1 MPLPPE
7 LRVEIRKVGDKF
19 HAVTERASGGEVCA
33 NTFEH
38 DPDKLIHLEPQWMLE
53 KGARLPAEALRQDAG
68 ADKTARPP
76 DDRLLIQYGQRLY
89 GYLFGDG
96 QKLKSFLEFNDAYR
110 PQARLTLCLHPDAA
124 ALWSLPWEYL
134 HDGQEFLCL
143 DGRLLLSRLP
153 LKLGELSPAGAAP
166 PLRLLVVIAGPDD
179 QHELDFERELAV
191 IQDALDDAMRAGQV
205 EVDFLDDATFPALQ
219 DALSRKPYHVLHYTG
234 HGAYVEKE
242 KRGVLCF
249 EDEEGQT
256 DLVGADKLRP
266 LLVGRDLRL
275 VVLSACQSA
284 KTSGLEAFDSVATG
298 LLQADLPAALA
309 MQFGVLDDSAIE
321 MARVF
326 YTELARGRSPVEALH
341 QARQAMRHHDE
352 KRPPEAR
359 RFDWGVPALY
369 LRAPA
374 MRLIDPATVG
384 AGPAPAL
391 GHPQGMPLPDFGGL
405 PLPRV
410 FVGRRPELRGLRRA
424 LRGRLPA
431 LFVRGIGGVGKST
444 LAAKLLER
452 PGVQLDGALVIR
464 CHELSLPADALTKL
478 ASFWQ
483 KQGIAGHAE
492 AAALLLDSRHDPA
505 DRARQA
511 LQMIADRRY
520 LVVFDNLETWLEPP
534 PNPPPSTLHA
544 SRIADPALRAILHGL
559 LTARADTTFLFTSRH
574 RWADVEGLPASNRL
588 EVQLP
593 GLTLRQAVLLMNALP
608 RLKDEPLS
616 DKLAA
621 YQRVGGHPKTI
632 ELLDGWLSDGRTL
645 RALLDD
651 PALGRMLAEEW
662 ERYFLDDLLA
672 RLIPAERDALTALA
686 ILEEPFWWEMV
697 RDLLP
702 LPLLTVLSSGE
713 GGGRGVGEAL
723 SRFLDF
729 SLIQFHAPGTTAP
742 WYTLHPVVRD
752 YLLGR
757 LTPDQR
763 RALHLRAAEYYGKPF
778 VEAARQAI
786 EEARREASKKGQ
798 GFLTT
803 VRRALTGSKE
813 EQPPAPTE
821 EEIESL
827 ARSDRGVVGAR
838 VGQTQDMGRARWA
851 MNRALAWQNHLFL
864 AGQAD
869 AAGEI
874 VTAVY
879 DVLARW
885 GQRDAAKALLR
896 RSIDSREGFAR
907 AVAQGNL
914 ATLLKDEGRLA
925 EALATYEQAY
935 QTFAVLGARRQMAGV
950 LGQMSNVYRGTGDYD
965 RAIEKQS
972 ESLKIEREIGNEEG
986 QAISLHQLSML
997 YMLKE
1002 NYDTALQHSREAEA
1016 LFRKL
1021 GIEAHVAAT
1030 LHQQGLILTFLNRPA
1045 EAFERFR
1052 DSLEIK
1058 RRIGNESGA
1067 ADSLGELGGLLR
1079 DAGRMREA
1087 IAAFNEALEIYQR
1100 QGNPK
1105 IGQILEFLGVVH
1117 ERQGEYAAALE
1128 KYEQARLIYQQAM
1141 PTNLPII
1148 EKHIARVRGKM
1159 GK

>member
-33 NTFEH
+33 NTFDH
-38 DPDKLIHLEPQWMLE
+38 DPSKLIHFEPQWMLE

-68 ADKTARPP
+68 ADNTARPP

-179 QHELDFERELAV
+179 QHELNFERELAV

-256 DLVGADKLRP
+256 DRIGADKLRP
-266 LLVGRDLRL
+266 LLTGRELRL

-284 KTSGLEAFDSVATG
+284 RTSGLQAFDSVATG

-374 MRLIDPATVG
+374 MRLIDVG
-384 AGPAPAL
+384 GQP
-391 GHPQGMPLPDFGGL
+391 GRLPHESPRDFGGL

-452 PGVQLDGALVIR
+452 PGAQLDGALVIR

-478 ASFWQ
+478 ANFWQ
-483 KQGIAGHAE
+483 AQGIAGHAE

-534 PNPPPSTLHA
+534 PDA
-544 SRIADPALRAILHGL
+544 SRLTAHAPHIADPALRAILHGL
-559 LTARADTTFLFTSRH
+559 LTARANTTFLFTSRH
-574 RWADVEGLPASNRL
+574 RWAEVESLPASNRR

-593 GLTLRQAVLLMNALP
+593 SLTLRQAVLLMNALP
-608 RLKDEPLS
+608 RLKDEPL
-616 DKLAA
+616 
-621 YQRVGGHPKTI
+621 
-632 ELLDGWLSDGRTL
+632 
-645 RALLDD
+645 
-651 PALGRMLAEEW
+651 
-662 ERYFLDDLLA
+662 
-672 RLIPAERDALTALA
+672 
-686 ILEEPFWWEMV
+686 
-697 RDLLP
+697 
-702 LPLLTVLSSGE
+702 
-713 GGGRGVGEAL
+713 
-723 SRFLDF
+723 
-729 SLIQFHAPGTTAP
+729 
-742 WYTLHPVVRD
+742 
-752 YLLGR
+752 
-757 LTPDQR
+757 
-763 RALHLRAAEYYGKPF
+763 
-778 VEAARQAI
+778 
-786 EEARREASKKGQ
+786 
-798 GFLTT
+798 
-803 VRRALTGSKE
+803 
-813 EQPPAPTE
+813 
-821 EEIESL
+821 
-827 ARSDRGVVGAR
+827 
-838 VGQTQDMGRARWA
+838 
-851 MNRALAWQNHLFL
+851 
-864 AGQAD
+864 
-869 AAGEI
+869 
-874 VTAVY
+874 
-879 DVLARW
+879 
-885 GQRDAAKALLR
+885 
-896 RSIDSREGFAR
+896 
-907 AVAQGNL
+907 
-914 ATLLKDEGRLA
+914 
-925 EALATYEQAY
+925 
-935 QTFAVLGARRQMAGV
+935 
-950 LGQMSNVYRGTGDYD
+950 
-965 RAIEKQS
+965 
-972 ESLKIEREIGNEEG
+972 
-986 QAISLHQLSML
+986 
-997 YMLKE
+997 
-1002 NYDTALQHSREAEA
+1002 
-1016 LFRKL
+1016 
-1021 GIEAHVAAT
+1021 
-1030 LHQQGLILTFLNRPA
+1030 
-1045 EAFERFR
+1045 
-1052 DSLEIK
+1052 
-1058 RRIGNESGA
+1058 
-1067 ADSLGELGGLLR
+1067 
-1079 DAGRMREA
+1079 
-1087 IAAFNEALEIYQR
+1087 
-1100 QGNPK
+1100 
-1105 IGQILEFLGVVH
+1105 
-1117 ERQGEYAAALE
+1117 
-1128 KYEQARLIYQQAM
+1128 
-1141 PTNLPII
+1141 
-1148 EKHIARVRGKM
+1148 
-1159 GK
+1159 